1 MEVWSKKSCNQNCRR
16 ALAAT
21 TMKQNGFTLIE
32 LMVAV
37 SIIGVV
43 LLAVTQMLVQ
53 SLVGAA
59 KAEAITR
66 VKSNGDTALIALER
80 TIRKGVGID
89 SCNNN
94 QVTFTVSDSNQL
106 ARIEINGT
114 ELRIRE
120 SGTWRTIT
128 GSEVVVSQ
136 VNDGGTLKPI
146 FVCIDEPDG
155 RRDKVSVEF
164 TLSFNGGVRASR
176 AVDTNFYTS
185 VMMRNKV
192 GN

>member
-1 MEVWSKKSCNQNCRR
+1 
-16 ALAAT
+16 
-21 TMKQNGFTLIE
+21 MKHGFTLIE

-66 VKSNGDTALIALER
+66 VKNNGDTALVAIER
-80 TIRKGVGID
+80 TIRKGVGIN
-89 SCNNN
+89 SCINS
-94 QVTFTVSDSNQL
+94 QITFDVSDSSQP

-120 SGTWRTIT
+120 SNVWRTIIE
-128 GSEVVVSQ
+128 SDVNVSNLTIDC
-136 VNDGGTLKPI
+136 VN
-146 FVCIDEPDG
+146 EPDG
-155 RRDKVSVEF
+155 RRDKVRIEF
-164 TLSFNGGVRASR
+164 TLSYNGGARASR
-176 AVDTNFYTS
+176 KVSTKFYTS

>member
-1 MEVWSKKSCNQNCRR
+1 
-16 ALAAT
+16 
-21 TMKQNGFTLIE
+21 MKQNGFTLIE

-66 VKSNGDTALIALER
+66 VKSNGDTALVAIER
-80 TIRKGVGID
+80 TIRKGVNIN
-89 SCNNN
+89 SCYNN
-94 QVTFTVSDSNQL
+94 QITFEVSDSSQP

-114 ELRIRE
+114 EIRIRE
-120 SGTWRTIT
+120 SNVWRSIT
-128 GSEVVVSQ
+128 GSEVNANSFSITCV
-136 VNDGGTLKPI
+136 
-146 FVCIDEPDG
+146 DEPIG
-155 RRDKVSVEF
+155 RRDKVRIEF
-164 TLSFNGGVRASR
+164 NLSYNGGARASR
-176 AVDTNFYTS
+176 NVSTNFYTS

-192 GN
+192 DN